1 MPNLMTRPSRS
12 GAFAVISWHA
22 PSTDVMRAAVLAL
35 ALCAALVSPAFGFYL
50 PGVAPQDYARVRA
63 PSPPREGPQIVHFPG
78 RQRAGDSSD
87 RFSSHALVFPPPPL
101 PNRGSDDDM

>member
-1 MPNLMTRPSRS
+1 MTGPSRS
-12 GAFAVISWHA
+12 PGVAVIEYRR
-22 PSTDVMRAAVLAL
+22 TDVMRAAVLAL

-87 RFSSHALVFPPPPL
+87 GFSSHALVFPPP
-101 PNRGSDDDM
+101 RAFSA

>member
-1 MPNLMTRPSRS
+1 MTRPSRS

-63 PSPPREGPQIVHFPG
+63 PSPPRDPRSFIFRGANGPATLLIDFP
-78 RQRAGDSSD
+78 RTRSCSPPRA
-87 RFSSHALVFPPPPL
+87 FSA
-101 PNRGSDDDM
+101 